1 MPLEN
6 VDVSTVKKESEV
18 AKNDDNDD
26 AEQEK

>member
-18 AKNDDNDD
+18 AKNENDD
-26 AEQEK
+26 AEQKN